1 MRVLL
6 SSPLRADVFRRFLP
20 DDLEASVETLDD
32 RTEDGLVDAAP
43 GADVL
48 VADWLFQVPISARV
62 VDQLDVC
69 RLIQQPSAGFQL
81 IDLTAAASRGIP
93 VANAP
98 GNAVAVAEWTV
109 MAVIALLRR
118 AVEADRLMR
127 EGEWP
132 AGEFSRDLTEVAGKT
147 VGIVGFGRIGREVAK
162 RLEAFAC
169 TVLAYDVV
177 TSEGMPFVELP
188 DLLARSDAV
197 TVHVPLTEATLHLID
212 PFALKRGAV
221 LINAA
226 RGGVVDEGAVV
237 AALDD
242 GHLRGAALDVFAE
255 EPLPG
260 DAAIRRHPLILL
272 SSHLAGVT
280 RESGRR
286 ILEMTAANVTRALR
300 GEPLDWLVQ

>member
-98 GNAVAVAEWTV
+98 GNAVAVAFPV
-109 MAVIALLRR
+109 
-118 AVEADRLMR
+118 
-127 EGEWP
+127 
-132 AGEFSRDLTEVAGKT
+132 S
-147 VGIVGFGRIGREVAK
+147 
-162 RLEAFAC
+162 
-169 TVLAYDVV
+169 
-177 TSEGMPFVELP
+177 PFF
-188 DLLARSDAV
+188 
-197 TVHVPLTEATLHLID
+197 T
-212 PFALKRGAV
+212 
-221 LINAA
+221 
-226 RGGVVDEGAVV
+226 
-237 AALDD
+237 
-242 GHLRGAALDVFAE
+242 
-255 EPLPG
+255 
-260 DAAIRRHPLILL
+260 
-272 SSHLAGVT
+272 
-280 RESGRR
+280 
-286 ILEMTAANVTRALR
+286 
-300 GEPLDWLVQ
+300 